1 MARKPVSTQVI
12 DTIDGVIPDN
22 LSVELNEISQHRVA
36 IMEQFGEG
44 LPYDRSRIVHETK
57 FYMAQSAEAMLEAG
71 KRLVI
76 LKENEPHGEFTDIL
90 ENDIGLAPQVAR
102 RMMQAS
108 IKFLGSDNETP
119 KRSTLS
125 VLGKGKLYELM
136 VLDDEDLDSLA
147 DGGTVAGTTLD
158 DIDRMSV
165 RELRKA
171 LRESKEDL
179 SASRKLNAEKSQ
191 EINELKETKFKTIDP
206 DLAIQKW
213 IHEFGEDH
221 EKFLRTFISTVPFF
235 FQQLEDDYNNRGV
248 SHMGLMAGFLHDIER
263 EIASVRAQFDIPE
276 LAEPDTSWNDGPS
289 EEDENFQMPELKTTT
304 RSLEV
309 SDDDE

>member
-1 MARKPVSTQVI
+1 MARKTTEMQLVEPL
-12 DTIDGVIPDN
+12 DGIVPDS
-22 LSVELNEISQHRVA
+22 LHVDLNAITQHRME

-44 LPYDRSRIVHETK
+44 LPYDRNRIVHEAR

-76 LKENEPHGEFTDIL
+76 LKENEPYGEFQSIAKNEL
-90 ENDIGLAPQVAR
+90 GLDDRIAR
-102 RMMQAS
+102 KMAQAA
-108 IKFLGSDNETP
+108 IKFLSPQLEEKRKTFSDLG
-119 KRSTLS
+119 RS
-125 VLGKGKLYELM
+125 KLYELM
-136 VLDDEDLDSLA
+136 LEDDEELA
-147 DGGTVAGTTLD
+147 ELAEGGTVAGLTLD

-179 SASRKLNAEKSQ
+179 AASRKLNAEKSQ

-213 IHEFGEDH
+213 IHEFGEEY
-221 EKFLRTFISTVPFF
+221 EKFLRTFIATVPFF

-263 EIASVRAQFDIPE
+263 EIASVRAQFNIPE

-289 EEDENFQMPELKTTT
+289 EEDENFEMPELKTTT
-304 RSLEV
+304 RTLEV
-309 SDDDE
+309 SDDD

>member
-1 MARKPVSTQVI
+1 MARKPTTLQ
-12 DTIDGVIPDN
+12 TIDPIDGAVPDN
-22 LSVELNEISQHRVA
+22 LSVELNEVSQHRIA

-44 LPYDRSRIVHETK
+44 LPYERTRVIHEAK
-57 FYMAQSAEAMLEAG
+57 FYMDQSTKAMLEAG
-71 KRLVI
+71 KRLLI
-76 LKENEPHGEFTDIL
+76 LKENEPYGDFQTITRDELNL
-90 ENDIGLAPQVAR
+90 EPRIAQKMA
-102 RMMQAS
+102 QAAL
-108 IKFLGSDNETP
+108 KFLSPQLEANAKTFSHLG
-119 KRSTLS
+119 RS
-125 VLGKGKLYELM
+125 KLYELM
-136 VLDDEDLDSLA
+136 LEDDEELA
-147 DGGTVAGTTLD
+147 ELAEGGTVAGMTLD

-213 IHEFGEDH
+213 IREFGEEH
-221 EKFLRTFISTVPFF
+221 EKFLRTFIATVPFF
-235 FQQLEDDYNNRGV
+235 FQHLEDDYNNRGV

-289 EEDENFQMPELKTTT
+289 EEDENFEMPELKTTT

-309 SDDDE
+309 SDDD

>member
-1 MARKPVSTQVI
+1 MARKPLSTQVI
-12 DTIDGVIPDN
+12 DPIDGATPDN
-22 LSVELNEISQHRVA
+22 LRVELNEITQHRMA

-44 LPYDRSRIVHETK
+44 LPYERTRVINEAR

-76 LKENEPHGEFTDIL
+76 LKENEPYGEFQTIAQNEL
-90 ENDIGLAPQVAR
+90 GLDDRIAR
-102 RMMQAS
+102 KMAQAA
-108 IKFLGSDNETP
+108 IKFLSPKLKDKRKTFSDLG
-119 KRSTLS
+119 RS
-125 VLGKGKLYELM
+125 KLYELM
-136 VLDDEDLDSLA
+136 LEDDEELA
-147 DGGTVAGTTLD
+147 ELAEGGTVAGLTLD

-179 SASRKLNAEKSQ
+179 AASRKLNAEKSQ
-191 EINELKETKFKTIDP
+191 EINELKETQFRTIDP
-206 DLAIQKW
+206 DGVIQKW
-213 IHEFGEDH
+213 IHDFGEEH

-235 FQQLEDDYNNRGV
+235 FQKLEDDYNSRGV
-248 SHMGLMAGFLHDIER
+248 SHMGLMAGLLHDIER

-276 LAEPDTSWNDGPS
+276 LNTPDTSWNDGPS
-289 EEDENFQMPELKTTT
+289 EEDENFEMPELKTTT

-309 SDDDE
+309 SDDD

>member
-1 MARKPVSTQVI
+1 MARKSTTLQVI
-12 DTIDGVIPDN
+12 DPIDGVIPDN
-22 LSVELNEISQHRVA
+22 LNVELNEITQHRIA

-44 LPYDRSRIVHETK
+44 LPYERTRVINETR

-76 LKENEPHGEFTDIL
+76 LKENEPYGEFQTIAQNEL
-90 ENDIGLAPQVAR
+90 GLDDRIAR
-102 RMMQAS
+102 KMAQAA
-108 IKFLGSDNETP
+108 IKFLSPKLEDKRKTFSDLG
-119 KRSTLS
+119 RS
-125 VLGKGKLYELM
+125 KLYELM
-136 VLDDEDLDSLA
+136 LEDDEELA
-147 DGGTVAGTTLD
+147 ELAEGGTVAGLTLD
-158 DIDRMSV
+158 EIDRMSV

-179 SASRKLNAEKSQ
+179 AASRKLNAEKSQ
-191 EINELKETKFKTIDP
+191 EINELKETQFRTIDP
-206 DLAIQKW
+206 DGVIQKW
-213 IHEFGEDH
+213 IHDFGEEH

-235 FQQLEDDYNNRGV
+235 FQKLEDDYNNRGI
-248 SHMGLMAGFLHDIER
+248 SHMGLMAGLLHDIER

-276 LAEPDTSWNDGPS
+276 LNAPDTSWMDGPS

-309 SDDDE
+309 SDDD

>member
-12 DTIDGVIPDN
+12 DAIDGVVPDN
-22 LSVELNEISQHRVA
+22 LSVELNEITQHRVA

-44 LPYDRSRIVHETK
+44 LPYERTRVIHEAK
-57 FYMAQSAEAMLEAG
+57 FYMDQSTKAMLEAG
-71 KRLVI
+71 KRLLI
-76 LKENEPHGEFTDIL
+76 LKENEPYGDFQAITRDELNL
-90 ENDIGLAPQVAR
+90 EPRIAQKMA
-102 RMMQAS
+102 QAAL
-108 IKFLGSDNETP
+108 KFLSPQLEANAKTFSHLG
-119 KRSTLS
+119 RS
-125 VLGKGKLYELM
+125 KLYELM
-136 VLDDEDLDSLA
+136 LEDDEELA
-147 DGGTVAGTTLD
+147 ELAEGGTVAGLTLD

-179 SASRKLNAEKSQ
+179 TASRKLNAEKSQ

-213 IHEFGEDH
+213 IHEFGEEH
-221 EKFLRTFISTVPFF
+221 EKFLRTFIATVPFF

-263 EIASVRAQFDIPE
+263 EIACVRAQFDIPE
-276 LAEPDTSWNDGPS
+276 LAEPDTSWNNSPS
-289 EEDENFQMPELKTTT
+289 EEDENFEMPELKTTT

-309 SDDDE
+309 SNDD

>member
-1 MARKPVSTQVI
+1 MARKPTPLQVI
-12 DTIDGVIPDN
+12 DPIDGDIPDN
-22 LSVELNEISQHRVA
+22 LNVELNEISRHRIAV
-36 IMEQFGEG
+36 MDQFGDG
-44 LPYDRSRIVHETK
+44 LPYERTRIIHEAK

-76 LKENEPHGEFTDIL
+76 LKENEPYGEFTNIL

-108 IKFLGSDNETP
+108 IKFLGTENELP

-125 VLGKGKLYELM
+125 ALGKGKLYELM
-136 VLDDEDLDSLA
+136 VLDNEELDSLA
-147 DGGTVAGTTLD
+147 DGGTVAGATLD

-179 SASRKLNAEKSQ
+179 AASRKLNAEKSQ
-191 EINELKETKFKTIDP
+191 EINELKETKFRTVDP
-206 DLAIQKW
+206 DGVIQKW
-213 IHEFGEDH
+213 IHDFGEDH

-235 FQQLEDDYNNRGV
+235 FQKLEDDYNTRGV
-248 SHMGLMAGFLHDIER
+248 SHMGLMAGLLHDIER

-276 LAEPDTSWNDGPS
+276 LVKPDTSWKDGPS
-289 EEDENFQMPELKTTT
+289 EEDENFEMPELKTTT
-304 RSLEV
+304 RSLES
-309 SDDDE
+309 SDDD

>member
-1 MARKPVSTQVI
+1 MARKPTTFQVI
-12 DTIDGVIPDN
+12 DPIDGAVPDN
-22 LSVELNEISQHRVA
+22 LSIELNEITQHRME
-36 IMEQFGEG
+36 IMELFGEG
-44 LPYDRSRIVHETK
+44 LPYERTRIVHEAR

-76 LKENEPHGEFTDIL
+76 LKENEPHGEFINIL
-90 ENDIGLAPQVAR
+90 ESELNIESRVAR

-108 IKFLGSDNETP
+108 LKFLGLEGEAP

-136 VLDDEDLDSLA
+136 VLDDEELDSLA
-147 DGGTVAGTTLD
+147 DGGTIAGSTLD

-179 SASRKLNAEKSQ
+179 AASRQLNNEKSQ
-191 EINELKETKFKTIDP
+191 EINELKETKFRTVDP
-206 DLAIQKW
+206 DSTIQKL
-213 IHEFGEDH
+213 IQDFSEAH
-221 EKFLRTFISTVPFF
+221 EKSLRTFIGALPDF
-235 FQQLEDDYNNRGV
+235 FQRLEDDYNARGV
-248 SHMGLMAGFLHDIER
+248 SHMGLMAGLLHDIER

-276 LAEPDTSWNDGPS
+276 LNAPDTSWMNGSS
-289 EEDENFQMPELKTTT
+289 EEDENFEMPELKTTT

-309 SDDDE
+309 SDDN

>member
-1 MARKPVSTQVI
+1 MARKPTTLQAI
-12 DTIDGVIPDN
+12 DPIDGIVPDSLN
-22 LSVELNEISQHRVA
+22 VELNEIAQHRMA

-44 LPYDRSRIVHETK
+44 LPYDRNRIVHETR

-76 LKENEPHGEFTDIL
+76 LKENEPYGEFQSIAKNEL
-90 ENDIGLAPQVAR
+90 GLDDRIAR
-102 RMMQAS
+102 KMAQAA
-108 IKFLGSDNETP
+108 IKFLSPQLEEKRKTFSDLG
-119 KRSTLS
+119 RS
-125 VLGKGKLYELM
+125 KLYELM
-136 VLDDEDLDSLA
+136 LEDDEELIELA
-147 DGGTVAGTTLD
+147 EGGTIADLTLD

-179 SASRKLNAEKSQ
+179 AASRKLNAEKSQ
-191 EINELKETKFKTIDP
+191 EINELKETHFKSIDP
-206 DLAIQKW
+206 DEAINRV
-213 IHEFGEDH
+213 ISDFTERHEAV
-221 EKFLRTFISTVPFF
+221 LRTFIGALPDF
-235 FQQLEDDYNNRGV
+235 FQRLEDDYNNRGI
-248 SHMGLMAGFLHDIER
+248 SHMGLMAGLLHDIER

-276 LAEPDTSWNDGPS
+276 LNTPDTSWNNGPS

-309 SDDDE
+309 SDDD

>member
-1 MARKPVSTQVI
+1 MARKPTTLQ
-12 DTIDGVIPDN
+12 TIDPIDGAVPDN
-22 LSVELNEISQHRVA
+22 LSVELNEVSQHRIA

-44 LPYDRSRIVHETK
+44 LPYERTRVIHEAK
-57 FYMAQSAEAMLEAG
+57 FYMDQSTKAMLEAG
-71 KRLVI
+71 KRLLI
-76 LKENEPHGEFTDIL
+76 LKENEPYGDFQTITRDELNL
-90 ENDIGLAPQVAR
+90 EPRIAQKMA
-102 RMMQAS
+102 QAAL
-108 IKFLGSDNETP
+108 KFLSPQLEANAKTFSHLG
-119 KRSTLS
+119 RS
-125 VLGKGKLYELM
+125 KLYELM
-136 VLDDEDLDSLA
+136 LEDDEELA
-147 DGGTVAGTTLD
+147 ELAEGGTVAGMTLD

-248 SHMGLMAGFLHDIER
+248 NHMGLMAGFLHDIER

-289 EEDENFQMPELKTTT
+289 EEDENFEMPELKTTT

-309 SDDDE
+309 SDDE

>member
-1 MARKPVSTQVI
+1 MARKPIPTQTIDVI
-12 DTIDGVIPDN
+12 DGAAPDN

-44 LPYDRSRIVHETK
+44 LPYDRERIVHETK
-57 FYMAQSAEAMLEAG
+57 FYMAQSAEAMLEVG

-76 LKENEPHGEFTDIL
+76 LKESEGHGNFTSIVTDQL
-90 ENDIGLAPQVAR
+90 GLAERTAR
-102 RMMQAS
+102 LIMQAALRYTS
-108 IKFLGSDNETP
+108 PALES
-119 KRSTLS
+119 KRQTFA
-125 VLGKGKLYELM
+125 VLDKSKLFELM
-136 VLDDEDLDSLA
+136 TEDDESLVELA
-147 DGGTVAGTTLD
+147 EGGTVAGMTLD

-309 SDDDE
+309 SDED

>member
-1 MARKPVSTQVI
+1 MARKPLPSQVI
-12 DTIDGVIPDN
+12 DAIDGDVPDN

-44 LPYDRSRIVHETK
+44 LPYERTRIIHEAR
-57 FYMAQSAEAMLEAG
+57 FYMAQSTEAMLEVG
-71 KRLVI
+71 KRLTI
-76 LKENEPHGEFTDIL
+76 LKECEPHGEF
-90 ENDIGLAPQVAR
+90 ENIVRNSLGIPERTAQR
-102 RMMQAS
+102 IMQAA
-108 IKFLGSDNETP
+108 IKFLSP
-119 KRSTLS
+119 TLEAKAPTLALLNKS
-125 VLGKGKLYELM
+125 KLFEL
-136 VLDDEDLDSLA
+136 VTEDDEDLAELA
-147 DGGTVAGTTLD
+147 EGGTVAGLTLD

-179 SASRKLNAEKSQ
+179 AASRKLNAEKSQ

-213 IHEFGEDH
+213 IREFGEEH

-263 EIASVRAQFDIPE
+263 EIASVRARFDIPE
-276 LAEPDTSWNDGPS
+276 LAEPDTSWNDDPS
-289 EEDENFQMPELKTTT
+289 EEDENFEMPELKTTT

-309 SDDDE
+309 SDDD

>member
-1 MARKPVSTQVI
+1 MARKPTTLQAI
-12 DTIDGVIPDN
+12 DPIDGIVPDSLN
-22 LSVELNEISQHRVA
+22 VELNEIAQHRMA

-44 LPYDRSRIVHETK
+44 LPYDRNRIVHETR

-76 LKENEPHGEFTDIL
+76 LKENEPYGEFQSIAKNEL
-90 ENDIGLAPQVAR
+90 GLDDRIAR
-102 RMMQAS
+102 KMAQAA
-108 IKFLGSDNETP
+108 IKFLSPQLEEKRKTFSDLG
-119 KRSTLS
+119 RS
-125 VLGKGKLYELM
+125 KLYELM
-136 VLDDEDLDSLA
+136 LEDDEELIELA
-147 DGGTVAGTTLD
+147 EGGTIADLTLD

-179 SASRKLNAEKSQ
+179 AASRKLNAEKSQ
-191 EINELKETKFKTIDP
+191 EINELKETHFKSIDP
-206 DLAIQKW
+206 DEAINRV
-213 IHEFGEDH
+213 ISDFTERHEAV
-221 EKFLRTFISTVPFF
+221 LRTFIGALPDF
-235 FQQLEDDYNNRGV
+235 FQRLEDDYNNRGI
-248 SHMGLMAGFLHDIER
+248 SHTGLMAGLLHDIER

-276 LAEPDTSWNDGPS
+276 LNTPDTSWNDGPS

-309 SDDDE
+309 SDDD

>member
-1 MARKPVSTQVI
+1 MARKPIPTQTIDVI
-12 DTIDGVIPDN
+12 DGAAPDN

-44 LPYDRSRIVHETK
+44 LPYDRERIVHETK
-57 FYMAQSAEAMLEAG
+57 FYMAQSAEAMLEVG

-76 LKENEPHGEFTDIL
+76 LKESEGHGNFTSIVTDQL
-90 ENDIGLAPQVAR
+90 GLAERTAR
-102 RMMQAS
+102 LIMQAALRYTS
-108 IKFLGSDNETP
+108 PTLES
-119 KRSTLS
+119 KRQTFA
-125 VLGKGKLYELM
+125 VLDKSKLFELM
-136 VLDDEDLDSLA
+136 TEDDESLVELA
-147 DGGTVAGTTLD
+147 EGGTVAGLTLD

-213 IHEFGEDH
+213 IHEFGEEY
-221 EKFLRTFISTVPFF
+221 EKFLRTFIATVPFF

-276 LAEPDTSWNDGPS
+276 LAEPDTSWNNGPS

>member
-1 MARKPVSTQVI
+1 MARKPTELQVI
-12 DTIDGVIPDN
+12 DTVDAVIPDN
-22 LSVELNEISQHRVA
+22 LSIELNEITQHRLA

-44 LPYDRSRIVHETK
+44 LPYERTRIVHETR

-76 LKENEPHGEFTDIL
+76 LKENEAHGDFIEIVESQL
-90 ENDIGLAPQVAR
+90 GLHERAAQ
-102 RMMQAS
+102 RMMKAS
-108 IKFLGSDNETP
+108 LKYMSP
-119 KRSTLS
+119 KLESKATTLS
-125 VLGKGKLYELM
+125 LLGKSKLFELM
-136 VLDDEDLDSLA
+136 TEDDEELA
-147 DGGTVAGTTLD
+147 ELAEGSTIAGLTLD

-179 SASRKLNAEKSQ
+179 AASRKLNAEKSQ
-191 EINELKETKFKTIDP
+191 EINELKETQFRTVDP
-206 DLAIQKW
+206 DGVIQKW
-213 IHEFGEDH
+213 IHDFGEEH

-235 FQQLEDDYNNRGV
+235 FQKLEDDYNSRGV
-248 SHMGLMAGFLHDIER
+248 SHMGLMAGLLHDIER

-276 LAEPDTSWNDGPS
+276 LNAPDTSWMNGSS
-289 EEDENFQMPELKTTT
+289 EEDENFEMPELKTTT

-309 SDDDE
+309 NDDN

>member
-12 DTIDGVIPDN
+12 DTIDSVVPDN

-44 LPYDRSRIVHETK
+44 LPYERTRVIHETK
-57 FYMAQSAEAMLEAG
+57 FYMDQSTKAMLEAG
-71 KRLVI
+71 KRLLI
-76 LKENEPHGEFTDIL
+76 LKENEPYGDFQAITRNELNL
-90 ENDIGLAPQVAR
+90 EPRIAQKMA
-102 RMMQAS
+102 QAAL
-108 IKFLGSDNETP
+108 KFLSPQLETNA
-119 KRSTLS
+119 KTFSHLGRS
-125 VLGKGKLYELM
+125 KLYELM
-136 VLDDEDLDSLA
+136 LEDDEELA
-147 DGGTVAGTTLD
+147 ELAEGGTVAGLTLD

-191 EINELKETKFKTIDP
+191 EINELKETKFRTIEP
-206 DLAIQKW
+206 DTAIQKW
-213 IHEFGEDH
+213 IHEFGEEH

-235 FQQLEDDYNNRGV
+235 FQHLEDDYNNRGI

-289 EEDENFQMPELKTTT
+289 KEDENFQMPELKTTT
-304 RSLEV
+304 RSLET
-309 SDDDE
+309 SDDD

>member
-12 DTIDGVIPDN
+12 DAIDGVVPDN

-108 IKFLGSDNETP
+108 IKFLGSDNETS

-147 DGGTVAGTTLD
+147 DGGTVAGATLD

-179 SASRKLNAEKSQ
+179 AASRKLNAEKSQ

-213 IHEFGEDH
+213 IHEFGEEY
-221 EKFLRTFISTVPFF
+221 EKFLRTFIATVPFF

-289 EEDENFQMPELKTTT
+289 EEDENFEMPELKTTT

-309 SDDDE
+309 SDDD

>member
-1 MARKPVSTQVI
+1 MARKPTTPQII
-12 DTIDGVIPDN
+12 DPIDGVVPDN

-44 LPYDRSRIVHETK
+44 LPYDRERIVHETK
-57 FYMAQSAEAMLEAG
+57 FYMAQSAEAMLEVG

-76 LKENEPHGEFTDIL
+76 LKESEGHGNFTSIVTEQL
-90 ENDIGLAPQVAR
+90 GLAERTAR
-102 RMMQAS
+102 LIMQAALRYTS
-108 IKFLGSDNETP
+108 PALES
-119 KRSTLS
+119 KRQTFA
-125 VLGKGKLYELM
+125 VLDKSKLFELM
-136 VLDDEDLDSLA
+136 TEDDESLVELA
-147 DGGTVAGTTLD
+147 EGGTVAGLTLD

-179 SASRKLNAEKSQ
+179 AASRKLNAEKSQ

-206 DLAIQKW
+206 DLAVQKW
-213 IHEFGEDH
+213 IHEFGEEH

-276 LAEPDTSWNDGPS
+276 LAEPDTSWNNGPS

-309 SDDDE
+309 SDDE

>member
-1 MARKPVSTQVI
+1 MARKPTEMQVVEPLNGVVP
-12 DTIDGVIPDN
+12 DGLHVD
-22 LSVELNEISQHRVA
+22 LNAITQHRVA

-44 LPYDRSRIVHETK
+44 LPYDRNRIVHEAR

-76 LKENEPHGEFTDIL
+76 LKENEPHGEFINIL
-90 ENDIGLAPQVAR
+90 ESELNIEARVAR

-108 IKFLGSDNETP
+108 LKFLGLEDELP

-136 VLDDEDLDSLA
+136 VLDDEELDSLA
-147 DGGTVAGTTLD
+147 DGGTVAGATLD

-179 SASRKLNAEKSQ
+179 AASRKLNAEKSQ

-213 IHEFGEDH
+213 IHEFGEEH

-289 EEDENFQMPELKTTT
+289 EEDENFEMPELKTTT

-309 SDDDE
+309 SDDD

>member
-12 DTIDGVIPDN
+12 DAIDGVVPDN
-22 LSVELNEISQHRVA
+22 LSVELNKISQHCVA

-44 LPYDRSRIVHETK
+44 LPYERTRVIHEAK
-57 FYMAQSAEAMLEAG
+57 FYMSQSAEAMLEAG

-76 LKENEPHGEFTDIL
+76 LKENEPHGDFTEIVTNHL
-90 ENDIGLAPQVAR
+90 GMAERTAR
-102 RMMQAS
+102 LIMQAAMKYCS
-108 IKFLGSDNETP
+108 PQLET
-119 KRSTLS
+119 KRQALA
-125 VLGKGKLYELM
+125 VLGKTKLFELM
-136 VLDDEDLDSLA
+136 TEDDEELA
-147 DGGTVAGTTLD
+147 ELAEGGTVAGMTLD
-158 DIDRMSV
+158 DIDRMTS

-179 SASRKLNAEKSQ
+179 AASRKLNAEKSQ

-213 IHEFGEDH
+213 IHEFGEEH
-221 EKFLRTFISTVPFF
+221 EKFLRTFIATVPFF

-276 LAEPDTSWNDGPS
+276 LAEPDTSWNNGPS

-304 RSLEV
+304 RSLEAGNE
-309 SDDDE
+309 D

>member
-1 MARKPVSTQVI
+1 MARKPLPSQVI
-12 DTIDGVIPDN
+12 DAIDGDVPDN

-44 LPYDRSRIVHETK
+44 LPYERTRIIHEAR
-57 FYMAQSAEAMLEAG
+57 FYMAQSTEAMLEVG
-71 KRLVI
+71 KRLTI
-76 LKENEPHGEFTDIL
+76 LKECEPHGEF
-90 ENDIGLAPQVAR
+90 ENIVRNSLGIPERTAQR
-102 RMMQAS
+102 IMQAA
-108 IKFLGSDNETP
+108 IKFLSP
-119 KRSTLS
+119 TLEAKAPTLALLNKS
-125 VLGKGKLYELM
+125 KLFEL
-136 VLDDEDLDSLA
+136 VTEDDEDLAELA
-147 DGGTVAGTTLD
+147 EGGTVAGLTLD

-179 SASRKLNAEKSQ
+179 AASRKLNAEKSQ

-213 IHEFGEDH
+213 IHEFGEEH
-221 EKFLRTFISTVPFF
+221 EKFLRTFIATVPFF

-276 LAEPDTSWNDGPS
+276 LAEPDTSWSDGPS
-289 EEDENFQMPELKTTT
+289 EEDENFEMPELKTTT

-309 SDDDE
+309 SNDD

>member
-1 MARKPVSTQVI
+1 MARKPTEMQVVEPLNGVVP
-12 DTIDGVIPDN
+12 DGLHVD
-22 LSVELNEISQHRVA
+22 LNAITQHRVA

-44 LPYDRSRIVHETK
+44 LPYDRNRIVHEAR

-76 LKENEPHGEFTDIL
+76 LKENEPHGEFINIL
-90 ENDIGLAPQVAR
+90 ESELNIEARVAR

-108 IKFLGSDNETP
+108 LKFLGLEGELP

-147 DGGTVAGTTLD
+147 DGGTVAGATLD

-179 SASRKLNAEKSQ
+179 AASRKLNAEKSQ

-213 IHEFGEDH
+213 IHEFGEEH
-221 EKFLRTFISTVPFF
+221 EKFLRTFIATVPFF
-235 FQQLEDDYNNRGV
+235 FQHLEDDYNNRGV

-289 EEDENFQMPELKTTT
+289 EEDENFEMPELQTTT
-304 RSLEV
+304 RSLEA
-309 SDDDE
+309 DDDD

>member
-1 MARKPVSTQVI
+1 MARKPTEMQVVEPLNGVVP
-12 DTIDGVIPDN
+12 DGLHVD
-22 LSVELNEISQHRVA
+22 LNAITQHRVA

-44 LPYDRSRIVHETK
+44 LPYDRNRIVHEAR

-76 LKENEPHGEFTDIL
+76 LKENEPHGEFINIL
-90 ENDIGLAPQVAR
+90 ESELNIEARVAR

-108 IKFLGSDNETP
+108 LKFLGSTSEAP
-119 KRSTLS
+119 KRSALS
-125 VLGKGKLYELM
+125 VLGKTKLYELM
-136 VLDDEDLDSLA
+136 VLDDEELDDLA
-147 DGGTVAGTTLD
+147 DGGTVAGATLD
-158 DIDRMSV
+158 DIDRMTS

-179 SASRKLNAEKSQ
+179 AASRKLNAEKSQ
-191 EINELKETKFKTIDP
+191 EINELKETKFRTVDP
-206 DLAIQKW
+206 DDAIQKL
-213 IHEFGEDH
+213 IQDFGEAH
-221 EKFLRTFISTVPFF
+221 EKSLRTFIGALPDF

-276 LAEPDTSWNDGPS
+276 LAEPDTSWSDGPS
-289 EEDENFQMPELKTTT
+289 EEDENFEMPELQTTT
-304 RSLEV
+304 RSLEA
-309 SDDDE
+309 DDDD